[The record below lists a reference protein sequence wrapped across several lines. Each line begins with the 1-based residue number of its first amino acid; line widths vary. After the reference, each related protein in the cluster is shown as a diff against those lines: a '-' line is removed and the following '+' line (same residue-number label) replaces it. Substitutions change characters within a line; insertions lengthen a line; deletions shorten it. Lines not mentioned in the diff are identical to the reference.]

1 VALTDGSMRVR
12 LEARRFDFS
21 WFEPL
26 ISPRIARRPHGW
38 LDGTVEAVGDPQM
51 PSYSGSLQF
60 SECRVGLP
68 ALGIKLERG
77 TAALAFDGRTVR
89 LERAR
94 VESNGSLELKGS
106 GTSRGPG
113 QRTVELEATLDRFVP
128 INTLQAKAEV
138 SGRMEISGNLGAANV
153 KGDVTVQRA
162 TFYAEGGG
170 SSKVEAVSLTRRD
183 RLQIQERFG
192 VGAGAQSRHR
202 PVMADSA
209 EGRIS
214 IRIGDNVW
222 VRRRSDPIV
231 ALELKGDVQAHKPR
245 GLPLELRGTMGIR
258 TGRSYLSFVGRRF
271 EILSAQ
277 VKLPGPLDSASVYL
291 ESLYAPAGN
300 GSTSSDVTVTANVT
314 MDVDGVVTDLRSEPY
329 LDRASLLNF
338 LATGQVQG
346 EAESGT
352 AYGLAVGTA
361 IGAVGGAAG
370 RSLGLDVVQVTMD
383 AYGGQTLSAGSYVD
397 PRIYLGF
404 RQSVVEGQTTGTGS
418 TSAST
423 PTEFEVEIEATR
435 SLLFNLQGSTSQYRF
450 LFRPRLGR

>member
-1 VALTDGSMRVR
+1 
-12 LEARRFDFS
+12 
-21 WFEPL
+21 
-26 ISPRIARRPHGW
+26 
-38 LDGTVEAVGDPQM
+38 
-51 PSYSGSLQF
+51 
-60 SECRVGLP
+60 
-68 ALGIKLERG
+68 
-77 TAALAFDGRTVR
+77 
-89 LERAR
+89 
-94 VESNGSLELKGS
+94 
-106 GTSRGPG
+106 
-113 QRTVELEATLDRFVP
+113 
-128 INTLQAKAEV
+128 
-138 SGRMEISGNLGAANV
+138 
-153 KGDVTVQRA
+153 
-162 TFYAEGGG
+162 
-170 SSKVEAVSLTRRD
+170 
-183 RLQIQERFG
+183 
-192 VGAGAQSRHR
+192 
-202 PVMADSA
+202 
-209 EGRIS
+209 
-214 IRIGDNVW
+214 
-222 VRRRSDPIV
+222 
-231 ALELKGDVQAHKPR
+231 
-245 GLPLELRGTMGIR
+245 MGIR

-300 GSTSSDVTVTANVT
+300 GSTSSDVTVTANMT

-435 SLLFNLQGSTSQYRF
+435 SLLFNLQGSASQYRF
-450 LFRPRLGR
+450 LLRPRLGR